1 MSSKSKQKGD
11 RFEREINEM
20 FKRHGFDS
28 KKVPLSGAT
37 WLKGDLITKIHGK
50 TKTIECKVR
59 AKGFKQIYEYLEG
72 NDFVVAKS
80 DRSVP
85 LIITRLNTDFFNLI
99 KGAENGCNEQLS
111 STEEESN

>member
-1 MSSKSKQKGD
+1 MVL
-11 RFEREINEM
+11 IA
-20 FKRHGFDS
+20 
-28 KKVPLSGAT
+28 KKYRY
-37 WLKGDLITKIHGK
+37 HGK

-80 DRSVP
+80 DRNVP

-99 KGAENGCNEQLS
+99 KGAENGCNKQLS